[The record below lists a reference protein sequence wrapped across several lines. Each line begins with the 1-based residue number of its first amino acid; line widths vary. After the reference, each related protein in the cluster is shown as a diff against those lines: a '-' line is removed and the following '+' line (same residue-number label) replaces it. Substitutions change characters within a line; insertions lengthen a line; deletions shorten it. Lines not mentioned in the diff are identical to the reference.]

1 MTDTIKDTAYTTRL
15 VLNSLKYLQI
25 YTCLSFQY
33 IDNSNYFFAN

>member
-1 MTDTIKDTAYTTRL
+1 MADTTEDNVYTTRL

-25 YTCLSFQY
+25 YTYLSSQY